1 MTASLDHRFTE
12 FLLESQAL
20 KFGEFT
26 LKSGRKSPYFINAG
40 AFNDGRK
47 IARLG
52 AFYAEKIVEEIEA
65 GNLPKDVD
73 TVFGPAYKGI
83 PLAVSAAA
91 SLYRNYGR
99 DLPYCFNRKE
109 VKDHG
114 EGGFMVGYQPQAGDV
129 IAIVEDVVTAG
140 TAVRE
145 SIALFQKVAPVK
157 ISSLFVS
164 VDRMERGQG
173 NCSTLDELRQ
183 EYGIAVHPIV
193 TVRDIIDFLYERP
206 IDGKVYIDHA
216 MKERMEAYLR
226 QYGAEQ

>member
-1 MTASLDHRFTE
+1 
-12 FLLESQAL
+12 
-20 KFGEFT
+20 
-26 LKSGRKSPYFINAG
+26 
-40 AFNDGRK
+40 
-47 IARLG
+47 
-52 AFYAEKIVEEIEA
+52 
-65 GNLPKDVD
+65 
-73 TVFGPAYKGI
+73 
-83 PLAVSAAA
+83 
-91 SLYRNYGR
+91 
-99 DLPYCFNRKE
+99 
-109 VKDHG
+109 
-114 EGGFMVGYQPQAGDV
+114 MVGYQPQAGDV

-145 SIALFQKVAPVK
+145 SIALFEKVAPVK

-164 VDRMERGQG
+164 VDRMERGSG
-173 NCSTLDELRQ
+173 SCSTLDELRQ

>member
-1 MTASLDHRFTE
+1 MQQLTYKEEFIRFMVE
-12 FLLESQAL
+12 NGVLR
-20 KFGEFT
+20 FGEFT
-26 LKSGRKSPYFINAG
+26 LKSGRKAPYFINTGNYKTG
-40 AFNDGRK
+40 AQL
-47 IARLG
+47 ARLG
-52 AFYAEKIVEEIEA
+52 AYYAACVHDNGLQA
-65 GNLPKDVD
+65 D
-73 TVFGPAYKGI
+73 TLVGPAYKGI
-83 PLAVSAAA
+83 PLAVTTAVA
-91 SLYRNYGR
+91 LYEKYGT
-99 DLPYCFNRKE
+99 DVNYCFDRKE

-173 NCSTLDELRQ
+173 SCSTLDELRK

-193 TVRDIIDFLYERP
+193 TVRDIIQFLYERP

-226 QYGAEQ
+226 QYGAE